1 MADEVSP
8 VAELLGQAIYQ
19 FTLLKPLLPTY
30 GHLLVSAIFP
40 IYVGAHASL
49 SRPSSAAKPPKKDK
63 KKGGHETDDEDED
76 EEDQG
81 SIPKMEGLEPS
92 DALMFPLTAGLTLG
106 GLYLIIKW
114 LGDPAIL
121 NKILSFYFSQMG
133 LFFAAAFLKDALT
146 VTRSFVLPTQYRQG
160 GKIWKADQSKRVFT
174 TAEDEVRHSPL
185 PGIFGKIPLPG
196 FILTTLWVYRDFA
209 YQRVKLRAHV
219 RGLFDGKC
227 RFGML
232 DVLSCIVG
240 VSAVSYFAFVEKPWW
255 LTNFLGFS
263 FCYGALQ
270 FMSPSTF
277 WTGSLILGSLFFYD
291 IYFVFYTPLMVTVA
305 TKLDIPIKLLFPRP
319 PTPSEP
325 PDTTSLAMLGLG
337 DIVIPGMMLG
347 LALRF
352 DLFLYYKRKG
362 TQRAQNGAEQESVK
376 PQYQSATGGWGERFW
391 TGSIKSKGP
400 ELVPPYHD
408 ARSFPKTYFKASVV
422 GYTAGMV
429 TTLLVMQVFKHAQPA
444 LLYLVPGVL
453 ISLWATA
460 LCRGE
465 VREMWEFSDAEEEEE
480 EDKEKEKE
488 EKKDD
493 KKREEQNKTSTKSG
507 KSLFSRLLSGDLKAL
522 TSDATDEKEI
532 KKEDEKEKDEKDA
545 SLGTKESSEGDK
557 KTEPKTDKQDK
568 NKDEDGK
575 DLDLFSISI
584 SIPRKSKSKQSQ
596 HTSSERAESASGDD
610 DQLATVVSEQDNEPP
625 SKRLRRSPRMV
636 NAA

>member
-8 VAELLGQAIYQ
+8 VAEFLGQAIYQ

-63 KKGGHETDDEDED
+63 KKGGRETDDEDED
-76 EEDQG
+76 DEDQG

-114 LGDPAIL
+114 LGDPTIL

-133 LFFAAAFLKDALT
+133 LFFAAAFLKDVLT
-146 VTRSFVLPTQYRQG
+146 VARSFVLPTQYRQG
-160 GKIWKADQSKRVFT
+160 GKIWKADQSKRIFT
-174 TAEDEVRHSPL
+174 AAEDEVRHSPL

-196 FILTTLWVYRDFA
+196 PILTMLWVYRDFA

-240 VSAVSYFAFVEKPWW
+240 VSAVSYFAFMEKPWW

-319 PTPSEP
+319 PTPSEA

-376 PQYQSATGGWGERFW
+376 AQYQSATGGWGERFW
-391 TGSIKSKGP
+391 TGSIKPKGP
-400 ELVPPYHD
+400 ELEPPYHD

-422 GYTAGMV
+422 GYTVGML

-460 LCRGE
+460 LFRGE
-465 VREMWEFSDAEEEEE
+465 VREMWEFSDGEEEEE
-480 EDKEKEKE
+480 VEEEKEKEKE
-488 EKKDD
+488 GKKDD
-493 KKREEQNKTSTKSG
+493 KKQEENKTGTKNT

-522 TSDATDEKEI
+522 TSDTTDEKES

-545 SLGTKESSEGDK
+545 SPDTKESSKDDK
-557 KTEPKTDKQDK
+557 KKESDEEDKSNDD
-568 NKDEDGK
+568 NGK
-575 DLDLFSISI
+575 DLDLVSISI
-584 SIPRKSKSKQSQ
+584 SLPRKSKSKKSQ
-596 HTSSERAESASGDD
+596 HTSSERAGSASGDD
-610 DQLATVVSEQDNEPP
+610 EQLATVVSEQDIEPP
-625 SKRLRRSPRMV
+625 SKRLRRSPRTV
-636 NAA
+636 NAS